1 MQADGEEAIGFRAPV
16 SASPLWSRCAKRAC
30 LLRVISGLSSQHPCM
45 SALLPK
51 ADISAPGR
59 QGDFMSTRPS
69 SFLAAF
75 PRYSAEEQMENLRV
89 EREALVAN
97 IDRRLQTGKFDLS
110 CLPEQD
116 PCCAALCRA

>member
-1 MQADGEEAIGFRAPV
+1 
-16 SASPLWSRCAKRAC
+16 
-30 LLRVISGLSSQHPCM
+30 
-45 SALLPK
+45 
-51 ADISAPGR
+51 
-59 QGDFMSTRPS
+59 MSTRPS

-116 PCCAALCRA
+116 PCCAALCRASRKAA